1 MSCWCVMQN
10 ERSHIFSVVKW
21 VGVAKHCSN
30 QLHSVEL
37 ELTFTIDIA
46 NIYQHIS
53 FFEAVVVVVDMNGAE
68 ICETHLRYSRESV
81 S

>member
-1 MSCWCVMQN
+1 MSCWCVIQN

-21 VGVAKHCSN
+21 VGVAKHCSK
-30 QLHSVEL
+30 QLRSVEL
-37 ELTFTIDIA
+37 ELRFTIDIA

-53 FFEAVVVVVDMNGAE
+53 FFEAVIVDMNGAE